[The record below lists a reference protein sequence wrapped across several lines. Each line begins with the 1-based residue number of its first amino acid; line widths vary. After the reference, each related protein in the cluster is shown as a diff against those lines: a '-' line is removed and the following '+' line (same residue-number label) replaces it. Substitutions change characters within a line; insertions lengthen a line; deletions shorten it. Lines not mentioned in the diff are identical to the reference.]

1 MRQHC
6 SADGIRIPL
15 AGQDRIRQRVLLII
29 KTTDR
34 AFDRLRE
41 ALTSLHS
48 YERPECIEI
57 VVEDGSAA
65 YLDWIGEAVR

>member
-1 MRQHC
+1 MESVYRWQGKIE
-6 SADGIRIPL
+6 SASEW
-15 AGQDRIRQRVLLII
+15 LLII